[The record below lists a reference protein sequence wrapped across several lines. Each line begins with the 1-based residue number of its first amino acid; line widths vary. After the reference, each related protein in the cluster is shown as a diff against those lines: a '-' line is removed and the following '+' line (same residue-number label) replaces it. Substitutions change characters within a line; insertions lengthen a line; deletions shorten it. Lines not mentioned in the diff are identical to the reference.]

1 MNRLLSV
8 LIACAALGG
17 CASTAQE
24 GGSQFLAPTGVSD
37 LYSRANMEFML
48 AITPNAGSACV
59 GLQCD
64 RRKEFDQ
71 RVARIGAQLAE
82 TAYRTHPELAE
93 RIPRFDFI
101 VVDKAEAGTASA
113 AGGYIV
119 VLRPVSEIALSD
131 EALSFVIA
139 REMGHVVSKH
149 HEHNTATT
157 IAISVAATALAPVI
171 GVARLL
177 ALLYSGSTSAV
188 AASSL
193 TSAASYASSR
203 AVIESY
209 WPQQRQEADDIALRL
224 VAQIG
229 YNSRR
234 VAAGF
239 AQECP
244 QLPPTKWVGELKESL
259 ALLAPADDQ
268 PALPRVAQLGT
279 PAQTAAAAER
289 IATAVAECT
298 ATDATDIPAITIT
311 ENPQSGGKS
320 TGESDT
326 SVALMGQS
334 NPSEPATLLRAQS
347 PH

>member
-8 LIACAALGG
+8 LIACATVGG
-17 CASTAQE
+17 CASTSQE

-37 LYSRANMEFML
+37 LYSRANMAFML
-48 AITPNAGSACV
+48 ALTPNVENAC
-59 GLQCD
+59 LELECD

-71 RVARIGAQLAE
+71 RVARIGAKLAE
-82 TAYRTHPELAE
+82 AAYRTHAGLAE

-101 VVDKAEAGTASA
+101 VIDKVEAGTASA

-119 VLRPVSEIALSD
+119 VLRPVSDIALSD

-157 IAISVAATALAPVI
+157 IAISIAATALAPVI
-171 GVARLL
+171 GVAKLL
-177 ALLYSGSTSAV
+177 ALIYSGSTSTV

-209 WPQQRQEADDIALRL
+209 WPQQRKEADEIALHL
-224 VAQIG
+224 VAQMG
-229 YNSRR
+229 YDSRR

-244 QLPPTKWVGELKESL
+244 QLPPTKWVRELKESM
-259 ALLAPADDQ
+259 ALLAPSDDQ
-268 PALPRVAQLGT
+268 PALPRVAQLTT
-279 PAQTAAAAER
+279 PAVTAAAA
-289 IATAVAECT
+289 ATECT
-298 ATDATDIPAITIT
+298 ATDVTDIPASTIAQT
-311 ENPQSGGKS
+311 PPSAGTSGG
-320 TGESDT
+320 SDT
-326 SVALMGQS
+326 SVALMGQTNS
-334 NPSEPATLLRAQS
+334 AAPAALLRVPS
-347 PH
+347 PPQ